1 MRKRKDAQTNSQS
14 PTTADK
20 GNDQISIQ
28 LGGGETPTDTSKIEA
43 PALVPSERANGDAE
57 TQGDAAKLA
66 FEEESR
72 GVQPA
77 GAAPVIGSIADD
89 RPGAGAAAAGM
100 VARAISAA
108 RSMPLAASITLAV
121 ILGATAGSLATA
133 GLSALTGGETSPGVA
148 SIQDMRALK
157 ESIVRMNTEIGSLKA
172 AIDTS
177 GRSATGQLA
186 KFGDRIDRFERAQA
200 EPAAK
205 LAKITEAVER
215 IERRAATSTATS
227 DTTASLAVLTP
238 PEPVRP
244 AGPPIVDGWVLR
256 GVANGAALIQ
266 GRLGVIAVEPGD
278 HLPGLGRIEN
288 IRRQDGRWV
297 VVTSKGLIVT
307 R

>member
-1 MRKRKDAQTNSQS
+1 MRKRKDAETNPQS
-14 PTTADK
+14 PTTADN
-20 GNDQISIQ
+20 GGDQIPMQ
-28 LGGGETPTDTSKIEA
+28 LGCGETPVGTSKIEA
-43 PALVPSERANGDAE
+43 PALVPSERANRDAGTPGDV
-57 TQGDAAKLA
+57 GKLA
-66 FEEESR
+66 CQEESR
-72 GVQPA
+72 GAPA
-77 GAAPVIGSIADD
+77 GAAPVIGRIADD
-89 RPGAGAAAAGM
+89 RPGAGAAGM
-100 VARAISAA
+100 AARASSAA
-108 RSMPLAASITLAV
+108 RSMPFAASLTLAA

-133 GLSALTGGETSPGVA
+133 GLWAQPGGETPSRVA
-148 SIQDMRALK
+148 SIQDMRALN
-157 ESIVRMNTEIGSLKA
+157 ESIVRMNTEIGSLKT

-177 GRSATGQLA
+177 GRSATAQLA

-205 LAKITEAVER
+205 LVKITEAVER
-215 IERRAATSTATS
+215 IERRAATSTAAS

-244 AGPPIVDGWVLR
+244 AGPPIVEGWALR
-256 GVANGAALIQ
+256 GVSNGAALIQ

-278 HLPGLGRIEN
+278 RLPGLGRIEN